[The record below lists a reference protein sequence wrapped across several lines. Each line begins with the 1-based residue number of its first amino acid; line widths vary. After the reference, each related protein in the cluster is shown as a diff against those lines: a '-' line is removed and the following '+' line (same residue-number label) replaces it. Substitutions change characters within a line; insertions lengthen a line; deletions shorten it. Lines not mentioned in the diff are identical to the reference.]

1 MSDLVCTVHKTHVPR
16 QLLVELHH
24 VWPTGMDGPDVDTN
38 KVAVCAG
45 GHYNIHTL
53 LADLIR
59 DGVMRRAGTKTERA
73 LAQRGYDEW
82 VAAGK
87 PGRPV
92 YELHE
97 ETP

>member
-1 MSDLVCTVHKTHVPR
+1 MTLVCAVHKTHVPR

-24 VWPTGMDGPDVDTN
+24 VQPLGMGGPDVDAN
-38 KVAVCAG
+38 KVAVCVG
-45 GHYNIHTL
+45 GHYSIHAL

-59 DGVMRRAGTKTERA
+59 DGRMRRAGTKTERA
-73 LAQRGYDEW
+73 LAQRGFDAW

-92 YELHE
+92 YETKE
-97 ETP
+97 PTS